1 VYLPSAI
8 DGYSRLAC
16 TEHLGDEKATTS
28 IGILHRARAFF
39 AARAFRR
46 GVSAGNQYALRQE
59 RQPHRQ
65 APGVAMA
72 NSR

>member
-1 VYLPSAI
+1 MYLPSAI

-39 AARAFRR
+39 AARAFHP
-46 GVSAGNQYALRQE
+46 GAGPACTSCM
-59 RQPHRQ
+59 P
-65 APGVAMA
+65 
-72 NSR
+72 